1 VGALIEK
8 NAGVDLIEK
17 VADKVKK
24 SDTPFIIYASF
35 KSDFEFSTQF
45 AHENSAYVIA
55 PPPSTDDNYF
65 I

>member
-8 NAGVDLIEK
+8 NSSVDLIKK

-35 KSDFEFSTQF
+35 KSDFGF
-45 AHENSAYVIA
+45 
-55 PPPSTDDNYF
+55 
-65 I
+65 